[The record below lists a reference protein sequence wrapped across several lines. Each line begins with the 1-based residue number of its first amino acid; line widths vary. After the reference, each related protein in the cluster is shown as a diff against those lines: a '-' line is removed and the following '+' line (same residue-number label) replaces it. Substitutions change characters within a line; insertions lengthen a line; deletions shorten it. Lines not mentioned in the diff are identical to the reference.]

1 MPFFVRC
8 SMILSYCEIQ
18 MLLLII
24 RLWLTPVA
32 QLVKN
37 PPAKAEDARDVGMI
51 PRSGGSP
58 ETGNGNSLQY
68 SCLENSLDR
77 GAWWA
82 TVPGVAESDVTEQTR
97 TWQGRDTGIVSYIVL
112 SEQLK
117 IHTVLRIRCS
127 SMQRGV
133 LTVSGT
139 WPTSVCVCVCV
150 CVCMHVCRKR
160 SERGKEKEWMRV
172 NCTSFF
178 SRSHPTFSSAPLPT
192 TSPKT
197 AAKPGNHNGS
207 SWYFVMIQS

>member
-97 TWQGRDTGIVSYIVL
+97 TWQSRDTGIVSYIVL

-150 CVCMHVCRKR
+150 CVCGCMCAEREVKEGKRK
-160 SERGKEKEWMRV
+160 SEWEWTV
-172 NCTSFF
+172 LPSFLDLTPL
-178 SRSHPTFSSAPLPT
+178 SPPLPSLPLPQRQQQNLET
-192 TSPKT
+192 IM
-197 AAKPGNHNGS
+197 AHRD
-207 SWYFVMIQS
+207 IL